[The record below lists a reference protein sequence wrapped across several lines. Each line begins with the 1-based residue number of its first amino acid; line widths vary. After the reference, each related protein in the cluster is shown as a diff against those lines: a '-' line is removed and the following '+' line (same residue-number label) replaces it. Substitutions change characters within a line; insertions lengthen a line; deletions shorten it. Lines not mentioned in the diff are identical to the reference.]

1 MKFYS
6 SLTIVFLATVLVF
19 TFPSCKKNK
28 CGDTNVSFSG
38 GSKSHNFGQNCLNC
52 HKSGGEG
59 EGEGCFNVAGSASNS
74 ALTSNLTGGT
84 IKLYTGAGGTGT
96 LKYTIQID
104 SKGNFYTTESID
116 YSGLYPAITG
126 TSGATSYM
134 SSSLNTGACNS
145 CHGVSTGKIFSN

>member
-1 MKFYS
+1 MKFFS
-6 SLTIVFLATVLVF
+6 LLTIVFAATILVF

-28 CGDTNVSFSG
+28 CGDTNVSLSG

-59 EGEGCFNVAGSASNS
+59 EGCFTVAGSASNS
-74 ALTSNLTGGT
+74 ALTSNLTGGI
-84 IKLYTGAGGTGT
+84 IKLYTGANGSGT
-96 LKYTIQID
+96 LKYSIPID

-126 TSGATSYM
+126 PSGATNYM
-134 SSSLNTGACNS
+134 SGSLNTGACNS
-145 CHGVSTGKIFSN
+145 CHGASTGKLFGN

>member
-6 SLTIVFLATVLVF
+6 SLTIVFLATILIF

-52 HKSGGEG
+52 HKSGG

-116 YSGLYPAITG
+116 YSGLYPAISG
-126 TSGATSYM
+126 PSGATSYM

-145 CHGVSTGKIFSN
+145 CHGVSTGKLFSN

>member
-6 SLTIVFLATVLVF
+6 SLTMVFLATVLVF

-52 HKSGGEG
+52 HKSGG

>member
-6 SLTIVFLATVLVF
+6 SLTIVFLATILVF

-28 CGDTNVSFSG
+28 CGETNVSFSG

-52 HKSGGEG
+52 HKSGG

-84 IKLYTGAGGTGT
+84 IKLYTGPDGTGT
-96 LKYTIQID
+96 LKYTISID
-104 SKGNFYTTESID
+104 SKGNFYTTEAID
-116 YSGLYPAITG
+116 YSGLYPAIEG
-126 TSGATSYM
+126 TSGTTSYM

>member
-6 SLTIVFLATVLVF
+6 LLTIVFAATILVF

-59 EGEGCFNVAGSASNS
+59 EGCFTVAGSASNS
-74 ALTSNLTGGT
+74 ALTSNLTGGI
-84 IKLYTGAGGTGT
+84 IKLYTGANGSGT
-96 LKYTIQID
+96 LKYSIPID

-126 TSGATSYM
+126 PSGATNYM
-134 SSSLNTGACNS
+134 SGFLNTGACNS
-145 CHGVSTGKIFSN
+145 CHGASTGKLFGN

>member
-59 EGEGCFNVAGSASNS
+59 EGCFNVAGSASNS

-104 SKGNFYTTESID
+104 SRGNFYTTESID

>member
-6 SLTIVFLATVLVF
+6 SLTIVFLATILVF

-28 CGDTNVSFSG
+28 CGDTNVSFAG

-52 HKSGGEG
+52 HKSGG

-104 SKGNFYTTESID
+104 NKGNFYTTESID

-126 TSGATSYM
+126 PSGATSYM

-145 CHGVSTGKIFSN
+145 CHGVSTGKLFSN

>member
-6 SLTIVFLATVLVF
+6 LLTIVFAATILVF

-59 EGEGCFNVAGSASNS
+59 EGCFTVAGSASNS
-74 ALTSNLTGGT
+74 ALTSNLTGGI
-84 IKLYTGAGGTGT
+84 IKLYPGANGSGT
-96 LKYTIQID
+96 LKYSIPID

-126 TSGATSYM
+126 TSGATNYM

-145 CHGVSTGKIFSN
+145 CHGASTGKLFGN

>member
-6 SLTIVFLATVLVF
+6 LLTIVFAATILVF

-59 EGEGCFNVAGSASNS
+59 EGCFTVAGSASNS
-74 ALTSNLTGGT
+74 ALTNNLTGGT
-84 IKLYTGAGGTGT
+84 IKLYTGANGSGT
-96 LKYTIQID
+96 LKYSIPID

-126 TSGATSYM
+126 PSGATNYM
-134 SSSLNTGACNS
+134 SSSFNTGACNS
-145 CHGVSTGKIFSN
+145 CHGASTGKLFGN

>member
-52 HKSGGEG
+52 HKSGG

>member
-6 SLTIVFLATVLVF
+6 SLTIAFLATILVF

-28 CGDTNVSFSG
+28 CGETKVSYSG
-38 GSKSHNFGQNCLNC
+38 GSKSHNFGQNCLTC
-52 HKSGGEG
+52 HKSGG

-74 ALTSNLTGGT
+74 ALTSNLTGGS
-84 IKLYTGAGGTGT
+84 IKLYTGANGTGT
-96 LKYTIQID
+96 LKYTIPID
-104 SKGNFYTTESID
+104 SKGNFYTTESVD

-145 CHGVSTGKIFSN
+145 CHGVSTGKLFSN

>member
-6 SLTIVFLATVLVF
+6 SLTIVFLATILVF

-59 EGEGCFNVAGSASNS
+59 EGCFNVAGSASNS
-74 ALTSNLTGGT
+74 SLTSNLTGGT

>member
-6 SLTIVFLATVLVF
+6 SLTFVFLATILIF

-52 HKSGGEG
+52 HKSGG